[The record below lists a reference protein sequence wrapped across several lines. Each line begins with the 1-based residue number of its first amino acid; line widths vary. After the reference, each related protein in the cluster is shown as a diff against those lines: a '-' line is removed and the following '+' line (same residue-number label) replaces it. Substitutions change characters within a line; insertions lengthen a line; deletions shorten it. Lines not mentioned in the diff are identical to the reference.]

1 MPSSNSWR
9 RYKCCPQAPRT
20 SLWTSSTR
28 RSSGRRPNAGDHCPS
43 LGMGAGESVG
53 TENAHRGNGNRSR
66 PWDLYHLPP
75 GVALR
80 WPPTRLGELHDHSLA
95 VICGPRSR
103 IRASILRPCSGLS
116 TKGFSRCLT
125 PGPFALSPSAPLR
138 TGSASAKSKG
148 EHDIFPGGE
157 NMTYWTIALAV
168 PLFIYAG
175 CGGLF
180 RASLNSPWRARWQQ
194 PEAVVRALTIPP
206 GSHVADLGA
215 GGGYFT
221 FRLAD
226 AVGPLGKV
234 YAVDV
239 DKGSLDYVARR
250 AKELGYT
257 NVETVL
263 AKYDDPLLPE
273 G

>member
-1 MPSSNSWR
+1 
-9 RYKCCPQAPRT
+9 
-20 SLWTSSTR
+20 
-28 RSSGRRPNAGDHCPS
+28 
-43 LGMGAGESVG
+43 
-53 TENAHRGNGNRSR
+53 
-66 PWDLYHLPP
+66 
-75 GVALR
+75 
-80 WPPTRLGELHDHSLA
+80 
-95 VICGPRSR
+95 
-103 IRASILRPCSGLS
+103 
-116 TKGFSRCLT
+116 
-125 PGPFALSPSAPLR
+125 
-138 TGSASAKSKG
+138 
-148 EHDIFPGGE
+148 
-157 NMTYWTIALAV
+157 MTYWTIALAV
-168 PLFIYAG
+168 PLFICAG

-194 PEAVVRALTIPP
+194 PEAVIRSLALQP

-226 AVGPLGKV
+226 AVGHTGKV

-239 DKGSLDYVARR
+239 DKGSLDYIARR

-273 G
+273 GDVDLIFTCDTYHHLENRTDYFASTAHYLRPGGRIAIIDLNGSSWFAKLFGHWTPKDTIRSEMEAAGYQLNGDFDFLSRQNFQVFTFNRNHEDNEVRGSTTRLRKSDIEINKKEYGNGDIIF